1 MTPYSDAEAAKK
13 AARRKRRS
21 RAMTV
26 IRRVHLYSGLVLV
39 PWVLLYG
46 VTAFLFNHPS
56 VATDRVREHI
66 EAPALEGTPF
76 EGEIDAEELARIVAA
91 AIAESMEEDEETEGE
106 EGSDDVQTAV
116 VEASASTGIGPNAT
130 PAPVELTPI
139 DPHFVRDAFLEV
151 RTETA
156 RFSMGYDLE
165 KGDMSYS
172 RRSIRPSTESPLDRS
187 RFAPDGV
194 KDLVPSEAW
203 KGGARDVVARF
214 TDEDLEH
221 ATVSLR
227 SGPVLQFEVE
237 HEGKRH
243 EVRYDVGRRSV
254 SAEEIGEEEGMHWRS
269 FLLRLHLA
277 HTYPSDGGIRWIW
290 AVFVDLMAFSMVS
303 WALSGLLM
311 WWQIKKTRGVGKWLM
326 ILSTVGATAIG
337 IAMYEMFIS

>member
-1 MTPYSDAEAAKK
+1 MTPSPDAAAAQK
-13 AARRKRRS
+13 AARRKRRA

-26 IRRVHLYSGLVLV
+26 IRRVHLYSGLALV

-56 VATDRVREHI
+56 IATDRVREHI
-66 EAPALEGTPF
+66 EAPELEGTPF
-76 EGEIDAEELARIVAA
+76 DGEVDAEELARLVAA
-91 AIAESMEEDEETEGE
+91 AIAESMGDDEEEPE
-106 EGSDDVQTAV
+106 EGGEDVETAV
-116 VEASASTGIGPNAT
+116 VEASASTGVGPNAT
-130 PAPVELTPI
+130 AAPIELTPI
-139 DPHFVRDAFLEV
+139 DPRFVRDAFLEV

-156 RFSMGYDLE
+156 RYSMGYDLA

-187 RFAPDGV
+187 RFTPDGV
-194 KDLVPSEAW
+194 KDVVPSEAW
-203 KGGARDVVARF
+203 KDGARDVVARF
-214 TDEDLEH
+214 TDEDLED
-221 ATVSLR
+221 ASVSLR

-277 HTYPSDGGIRWIW
+277 HTYPSDGGVRWIW
-290 AVFVDLMAFSMVS
+290 AVLVDLMAFSMVS
-303 WALSGLLM
+303 WAVSGLFM
-311 WWQIKKTRGVGKWLM
+311 WWQIKRTRRIGKWLM
-326 ILSTVGATAIG
+326 VLSAAGATAIG
-337 IAMYEMFIS
+337 IAMYEMFVS